1 MDDKNKMEFN
11 LEKINFTADN
21 SKRENI
27 NENNL
32 NEDKPI
38 SLKYQ
43 HFENY
48 ITKVNNDS
56 NITKLKTEND
66 INIKKADIFTNTNYN
81 YIKNKK
87 HFQNFSLLN
96 SYSNYRNKVKTYGG
110 VGENK
115 KNNGKILPNIKD
127 NNIKSLKN
135 KILIEQKNTKI
146 ENIKPLIINKANINE
161 NIKIKSK
168 TPNQNFLNKIIFNKS
183 NKNVIKYKSRN
194 QSNLNLIKLHS
205 QNSEGYLG
213 RKNLNGI
220 PFSFEPIMVH
230 NNIYSNKSEKKR
242 HETIL
247 DEFTKLRQFIER
259 QPENRLNII
268 KEFLNKYYIEY
279 EKYSLD
285 KLLSLC
291 SFICFP
297 DKNVISSVLKP
308 YLDIKTMIT
317 ELLNNIDKINNSLGI
332 EKENDFQK
340 DYRRN
345 EIKEEIYPYKEKT
358 NSDEVYIYSSPNVN
372 ENNLNSNTNRNTSEN
387 FKIKYYTKENFM
399 KNKYIHRYEKNLT
412 ENEAYIK
419 EIKSKLRD
427 LEHQKKLHRPDKNYL
442 YRNDL
447 IIKDMNKEMF
457 ILKNNFEQT
466 LYNRPFPIR
475 KACKSQNNIKN
486 FEIGKIISG
495 NESPCIIFSKN
506 KDKNKNLKKIEEE
519 ILNTYMLS
527 KRINKN
533 KSTKLILMKKED
545 DYILKNINKTNKSN
559 IIYKYSMDEIIKRLY
574 YKPMKIK
581 FDMNEVRKKNKMTEL
596 FALELAKH
604 NKLLKDINDNNYFLK
619 NKNNEN

>member
-213 RKNLNGI
+213 RKKFKWN
-220 PFSFEPIMVH
+220 PI
-230 NNIYSNKSEKKR
+230 
-242 HETIL
+242 
-247 DEFTKLRQFIER
+247 
-259 QPENRLNII
+259 
-268 KEFLNKYYIEY
+268 YI
-279 EKYSLD
+279 
-285 KLLSLC
+285 
-291 SFICFP
+291 
-297 DKNVISSVLKP
+297 
-308 YLDIKTMIT
+308 
-317 ELLNNIDKINNSLGI
+317 
-332 EKENDFQK
+332 
-340 DYRRN
+340 
-345 EIKEEIYPYKEKT
+345 
-358 NSDEVYIYSSPNVN
+358 
-372 ENNLNSNTNRNTSEN
+372 
-387 FKIKYYTKENFM
+387 
-399 KNKYIHRYEKNLT
+399 
-412 ENEAYIK
+412 
-419 EIKSKLRD
+419 
-427 LEHQKKLHRPDKNYL
+427 
-442 YRNDL
+442 
-447 IIKDMNKEMF
+447 
-457 ILKNNFEQT
+457 
-466 LYNRPFPIR
+466 
-475 KACKSQNNIKN
+475 
-486 FEIGKIISG
+486 
-495 NESPCIIFSKN
+495 
-506 KDKNKNLKKIEEE
+506 
-519 ILNTYMLS
+519 
-527 KRINKN
+527 
-533 KSTKLILMKKED
+533 
-545 DYILKNINKTNKSN
+545 
-559 IIYKYSMDEIIKRLY
+559 
-574 YKPMKIK
+574 
-581 FDMNEVRKKNKMTEL
+581 
-596 FALELAKH
+596 
-604 NKLLKDINDNNYFLK
+604 
-619 NKNNEN
+619 